1 MIGVS
6 SRHLRTLSRRG
17 KVSARAFSAV
27 PAGDEKTESYTER
40 MAKKGRPVSPHVEI
54 YRFPTVAISSIT
66 NRVTGVMLSI
76 GVSGIGAMAFVGAD
90 PSAVTTAIASTGGL
104 AAIPKF
110 AVAFPLVYHYLGG
123 IRHMVWD
130 RSPEQLTN
138 EEVEKSS
145 GLLIGGSVALSAGLA
160 LLTI

>member
-1 MIGVS
+1 MTMQALSKRG
-6 SRHLRTLSRRG
+6 LAGGART
-17 KVSARAFSAV
+17 FSAV
-27 PAGDEKTESYTER
+27 PGVGEKEELYTER

-90 PSAVTTAIASTGGL
+90 PSAVTAAIASTGGL
-104 AAIPKF
+104 ATIPKF

-123 IRHMVWD
+123 IRHIVWD
-130 RSPEQLTN
+130 RSPEKLTN
-138 EEVEKSS
+138 EDVERSS
-145 GLLIGGSVALSAGLA
+145 AVLIGGSAALSAGIA
-160 LLTI
+160 LISF